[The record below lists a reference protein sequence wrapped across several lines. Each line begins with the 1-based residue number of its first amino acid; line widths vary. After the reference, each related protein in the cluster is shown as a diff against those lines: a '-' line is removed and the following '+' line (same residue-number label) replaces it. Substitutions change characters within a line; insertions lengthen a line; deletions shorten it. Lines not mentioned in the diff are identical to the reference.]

1 MKPDGCASGHLID
14 YLGILMA
21 FIILQSRA
29 TVPFHLGGYTC
40 SDYWKLIL
48 ICCTIKGLYNAN
60 LIKRIGTISPFLEM
74 CLKPLGLIQYDK
86 QIRHTQR
93 VGQNNLKKFLSSFN
107 VINEPCGMELLY
119 SSLDCLLCG

>member
-86 QIRHTQR
+86 
-93 VGQNNLKKFLSSFN
+93 
-107 VINEPCGMELLY
+107 
-119 SSLDCLLCG
+119 